1 MSEEIVVRNC
11 APTLAGLKT
20 GSLFAC
26 PYDSREGL
34 TRFLRDLNRR
44 LGPKGVRA
52 VPLRISPKKALIYL
66 YRPDRLHRDLEK
78 AAPLLFCCGYSCTE
92 SGQCLTQLA
101 KRLREDGEFP
111 HEIGLFLSYP
121 PEDVRGFLENRPCKC
136 VGCWKV
142 YENEAA
148 AKKTF
153 AVYKKCTRVYCQQLA
168 KGTTIERLTVAG

>member
-78 AAPLLFCCGYSCTE
+78 AAPLLSCCGYS
-92 SGQCLTQLA
+92 
-101 KRLREDGEFP
+101 
-111 HEIGLFLSYP
+111 
-121 PEDVRGFLENRPCKC
+121 
-136 VGCWKV
+136 
-142 YENEAA
+142 
-148 AKKTF
+148 
-153 AVYKKCTRVYCQQLA
+153 
-168 KGTTIERLTVAG
+168 